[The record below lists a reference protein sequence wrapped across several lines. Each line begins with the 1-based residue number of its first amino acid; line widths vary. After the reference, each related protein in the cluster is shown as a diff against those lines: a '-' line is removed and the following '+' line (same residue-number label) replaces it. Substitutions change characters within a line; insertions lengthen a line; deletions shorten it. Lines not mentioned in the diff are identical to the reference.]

1 LERGRRA
8 RSRVAANTRAYS
20 ELWQGA
26 SIDRCALPFTRQAPT
41 NSGQWQSSWPRPP
54 GILLAKDGSE
64 TIFKRGAPDYRVV
77 YFATHGLVAG
87 ERLAEPS
94 LPLTLPQAN
103 SATSLDRERSDAACR
118 LGGALGLS
126 DFVGQSAPQQKD
138 HNDDYQYRAESPA
151 IIMVRSAQIETTA
164 AEKENQNNQE

>member
-1 LERGRRA
+1 MAGRVHRPHQP
-8 RSRVAANTRAYS
+8 R
-20 ELWQGA
+20 
-26 SIDRCALPFTRQAPT
+26 RCALPFTRQAPT
-41 NSGQWQSSWPRPP
+41 NSRQWQSPP

-64 TIFKRGAPDYRVV
+64 TVFKRGPLDYRVV

-94 LPLTLPQAN
+94 LPLTQAN
-103 SATSLDRERSDAACR
+103 SATFLDRERSDAACR

-126 DFVGQSAPQQKD
+126 DFVGQSAPQQQD
-138 HNDDYQYRAESPA
+138 HNDNYQYGAESPA

-164 AEKENQNNQE
+164 AKKENQNNQQ